1 MARPGAILNRPA
13 ALDASGRNGNLKLS
27 GRIWKFAMS
36 TARARIDRAGRILI
50 PSKLR
55 KELKVGP
62 GDSMVL
68 ETKGDELHLRPYR
81 TAIREAQAIIAQ
93 YIPDRDRSLVDELI
107 AQRRKQVEGE

>member
-1 MARPGAILNRPA
+1 
-13 ALDASGRNGNLKLS
+13 
-27 GRIWKFAMS
+27 MS
-36 TARARIDRAGRILI
+36 MARARIDRAGRILI

-62 GDSMVL
+62 GDPMVL

-81 TAIREAQAIIAQ
+81 KAIREAQAIIAK

-107 AQRRKQVEGE
+107 EERRQEAERE